1 MWTPVR
7 WVLSRKMKNG
17 DNIIETRLCTRVLEE
32 LKDRLTQTPLVPQEL
47 VIGTFLV
54 QEPQINGTD
63 MQLI

>member
-1 MWTPVR
+1 
-7 WVLSRKMKNG
+7 MKNG

-32 LKDRLTQTPLVPQEL
+32 LKDRLTQTPLVPEEL

>member
-1 MWTPVR
+1 
-7 WVLSRKMKNG
+7 MKNG

-32 LKDRLTQTPLVPQEL
+32 LKGRLTQTPLVPQEL

>member
-1 MWTPVR
+1 MR

-32 LKDRLTQTPLVPQEL
+32 LKGRLTQTPLVPQEL